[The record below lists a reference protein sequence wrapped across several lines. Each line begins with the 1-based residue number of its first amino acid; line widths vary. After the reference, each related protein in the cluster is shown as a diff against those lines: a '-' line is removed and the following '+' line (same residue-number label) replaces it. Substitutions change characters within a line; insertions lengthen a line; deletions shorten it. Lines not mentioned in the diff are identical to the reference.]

1 MSTWTIAGNLL
12 VGEELVP
19 GSVTIDGDRIANV
32 QRDADHG
39 SSPRLEA
46 AIVAPGLI
54 DLQVNGGFGV
64 EVGDDPDAIRL
75 LGERLPGTG
84 VTSFLPTI
92 ISSSANFYPRVFR
105 AFAAAKGASGARALG
120 LHLEGPYLSPQRSG
134 AHRADVIEA
143 ADDVLFEILLECED
157 VRLMTLAPERV
168 GAMDRIQLLRERRI
182 LVSLGHSNATY
193 AEFESGI
200 DAGAT
205 MATHLYNA
213 MSPFAHR
220 SPGVVGA
227 ALIDDRVT
235 VGLIAD
241 GVHSHPASVQLAV
254 RAKGPTRIAL
264 VSDMMPAAGMPSGR
278 YEFGGQPVQVEGA
291 IAKRDDGTLAGSV
304 VTLDQAIRNVAHWTD
319 ATIADALRMT
329 TEVPA
334 RLLGL
339 PDLGKIATGYL
350 ADLALF
356 DDDLNL
362 EATIIGG
369 QVVYRRDNK

>member
-1 MSTWTIAGNLL
+1 MTAWTIAGNLL
-12 VGEELVP
+12 VGEQLVP

-32 QRDADHG
+32 QRGADHG

-64 EVGDDPDAIRL
+64 EVGDDPEAIRL
-75 LGERLPGTG
+75 LAERLPGTG

-92 ISSSANFYPRVFR
+92 ISSAADFYPRVFQ
-105 AFAAAKGASGARALG
+105 AYAAARGAPGARALG
-120 LHLEGPYLSPQRSG
+120 LHLEGPFLSPGRSG

-143 ADDVLFEILLECED
+143 ADDTLFEMLLEFED
-157 VRLMTLAPERV
+157 IRLMTLAPERV
-168 GAMDRIQLLRERRI
+168 EAADRIRRLRERGI
-182 LVSLGHSNATY
+182 LVSLGHTNATY
-193 AEFESGI
+193 SEFESGI

-213 MSPFAHR
+213 MSPFTHR

-241 GVHSHPASVQLAV
+241 GIHSHPASVRLAV

-264 VSDMMPAAGMPSGR
+264 VSDMMPAAGMPPGR

-291 IAKRDDGTLAGSV
+291 TAKRDDGTLAGSV
-304 VTLDQAIRNVAHWTD
+304 VTLDHAIHNVAHWTD
-319 ATIADALRMT
+319 ATTADALRMT

-334 RLLGL
+334 RFLGL
-339 PDLGKIATGYL
+339 PDLGKIAPGYL

-362 EATIIGG
+362 EATIIAG
-369 QVVYRRDNK
+369 QIVYRRNNK